1 MLRHAVVI
9 APLDIWHL
17 IPLLLTRRR
26 VGKYILYISRL
37 SKFSLYVY
45 RFLPVARPF
54 HSAQVCGADR
64 TRARIIPVA
73 VAVRIIVAGP
83 GALEEDTGGRLWS
96 TRRSEADTIVVAG
109 CIVSREEV

>member
-17 IPLLLTRRR
+17 IPLLHSPSSCRKIYIIYLT
-26 VGKYILYISRL
+26 
-37 SKFSLYVY
+37 SLYVY

-73 VAVRIIVAGP
+73 VAVRIIVVGP

>member
-17 IPLLLTRRR
+17 IPFLHSPSSSSR
-26 VGKYILYISRL
+26 KYILYIFCL
-37 SKFSLYVY
+37 FLYVY